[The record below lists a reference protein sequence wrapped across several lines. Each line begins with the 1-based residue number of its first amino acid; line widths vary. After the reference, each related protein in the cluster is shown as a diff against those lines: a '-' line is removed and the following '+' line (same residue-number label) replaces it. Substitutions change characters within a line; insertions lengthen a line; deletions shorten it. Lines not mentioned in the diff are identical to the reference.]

1 MQRFFEERNPR
12 AQRNAEAMNLAG
24 GSKRDNRGEQQ
35 QWEPNVGIEPR
46 GRKKRVF
53 SGVLCKYAPSFTV
66 CP

>member
-35 QWEPNVGIEPR
+35 QWEPNVGIEPLGCR
-46 GRKKRVF
+46 INDGKRARNKAV
-53 SGVLCKYAPSFTV
+53 
-66 CP
+66 